1 MCPAPLPLLTE
12 HRTRDLSP
20 VMLTILIEH
29 YYTFKNIDTPTPYL
43 VKIMTFNSL
52 KLIFNSI
59 FLGNQSAY
67 NCAGCIKSSFRL
79 KTQFRRV
86 TSVGPSTVRNVKVNI

>member
-1 MCPAPLPLLTE
+1 MCPAPLPLLIK

-29 YYTFKNIDTPTPYL
+29 YYTFKNIDYPPPIPYL

-67 NCAGCIKSSFRL
+67 NCAGGIKSSFRL
-79 KTQFRRV
+79 KTQL
-86 TSVGPSTVRNVKVNI
+86 I